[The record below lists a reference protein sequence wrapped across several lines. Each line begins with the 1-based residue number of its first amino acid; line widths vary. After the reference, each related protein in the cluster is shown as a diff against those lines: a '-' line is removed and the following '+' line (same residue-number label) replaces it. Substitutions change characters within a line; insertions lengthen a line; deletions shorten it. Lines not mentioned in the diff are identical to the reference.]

1 MKPAL
6 VLDAGTISLFFAGDS
21 RVTQYF
27 NRIDQEKNTAFIA
40 EVNVAEYY
48 YKTCQKLGKQTA
60 DTRYFM
66 LRKSKLHT
74 ISDENLG
81 RLAGLEK
88 CQQQLDL
95 SLADCFALALAKR
108 ENAILLTTDSE
119 LRKTKDVQT
128 KFFGV
133 YQK

>member
-6 VLDAGTISLFFAGDS
+6 VLDAGTVSLFFAGDS
-21 RVTQYF
+21 RVAQYF
-27 NRIDQEKNTAFIA
+27 TRIDQQKAAGLIT
-40 EVNVAEYY
+40 EVNLAEYY
-48 YKTCQKLGKQTA
+48 YKTCQKLGRETA
-60 DTRYFM
+60 DIRYFM
-66 LRKSKLHT
+66 LRNSRLLT
-74 ISDENLG
+74 IGDENLT

-88 CQQQLDL
+88 CRQQLDL

-119 LRKTKDVQT
+119 LRKVKEVQA

-133 YQK
+133 